1 MFHTIKWNYRG
12 ANAHPLLVARYAQS
26 IFIVW
31 VLGSTRMNCYLFGST
46 YTTLDDLQP
55 FASLAAPTE
64 QTITAMNPNT
74 DKTLRWKTHMP
85 RRDLDEAN
93 MSLDEKNMNL
103 DEKKPNLDEP
113 QITIIFSTRKCK
125 ISTRKNE
132 ISTRKKRFSTARKQT
147 FKMSVRS
154 RSKCTV
160 PSSLAKRKT
169 NRT

>member
-1 MFHTIKWNYRG
+1 
-12 ANAHPLLVARYAQS
+12 
-26 IFIVW
+26 
-31 VLGSTRMNCYLFGST
+31 
-46 YTTLDDLQP
+46 
-55 FASLAAPTE
+55 
-64 QTITAMNPNT
+64 
-74 DKTLRWKTHMP
+74 MP

-154 RSKCTV
+154 RVKFAAMTKTLCRMRKARVSLFLRRSLNPRHRNCTLR
-160 PSSLAKRKT
+160 SGT
-169 NRT
+169 I

>member
-1 MFHTIKWNYRG
+1 
-12 ANAHPLLVARYAQS
+12 
-26 IFIVW
+26 
-31 VLGSTRMNCYLFGST
+31 MNCYLFGST

-103 DEKKPNLDEP
+103 DEKKNESRRTPNHHNILDEKMQNLDE
-113 QITIIFSTRKCK
+113 
-125 ISTRKNE
+125 
-132 ISTRKKRFSTARKQT
+132 KKRNLDEKKALLDG
-147 FKMSVRS
+147 
-154 RSKCTV
+154 
-160 PSSLAKRKT
+160 P
-169 NRT
+169 